1 MFNMLCKEKIPP
13 NLIQDILNEYKEQ
26 IKQKVLTELKEDQE
40 QFVEE
45 ITQEIDLDELL
56 EAEIQ
61 EDMDL
66 ELWVKNIQSIYE
78 TIDMSETLSLET
90 INEKFQLLVDIN
102 AALVAQIRI
111 LLQRTN
117 DLEIALKGSQGYGVL
132 GQVAKQIFGETDD
145 ETDDEN
151 QEPNFFV

>member
-1 MFNMLCKEKIPP
+1 MLCKEKIPP